1 MIMTI
6 KFSRDIYSKEALF
19 KAAYYYCDKAYF
31 HMDADKTYFYV
42 CITPKDGET
51 SIPYEQEFQNKAVE
65 YMNRQIINQ
74 KTGHIREIIM
84 ARAFASTVILDDNED
99 SASSPETDEESAMKD
114 WFDENRNS

>member
-19 KAAYYYCDKAYF
+19 KAAYYYCDRAYF
-31 HMDADKTYFYV
+31 HIDADKTYFYV

-51 SIPYEQEFQNKAVE
+51 FIPYEQEFQNKAVE

-114 WFDENRNS
+114 WFDPAFSD